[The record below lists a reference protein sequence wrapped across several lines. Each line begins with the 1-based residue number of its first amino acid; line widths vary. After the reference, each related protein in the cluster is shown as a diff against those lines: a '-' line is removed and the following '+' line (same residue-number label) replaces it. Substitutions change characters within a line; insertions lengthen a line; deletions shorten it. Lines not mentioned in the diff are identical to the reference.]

1 MGMEGILE
9 TPAAATPQTRT
20 TVRAELVAAA
30 RGGDRDAFAGLV
42 EPELAKALGA
52 ARILLQSGSD
62 AADAVQ
68 DALLSAWRGLDSLRD
83 PEAFPAWFRR
93 HVVRAAI
100 RIGRRPHVVELDLS
114 GAFAPEELER
124 TVERRQL
131 GRAFDRLEDND
142 RILLTL
148 HHFWGLP
155 IAETAGHLGIPEGTV
170 KSRVHHAM
178 TRLRAA
184 YDAEDRR

>member
-1 MGMEGILE
+1 MEGILE
-9 TPAAATPQTRT
+9 TPAA
-20 TVRAELVAAA
+20 TVPARLTARGALVDAA
-30 RGGDRDAFAGLV
+30 RAGDRDAFATLV

-52 ARILLQSGSD
+52 ARILSRSGSD

-68 DALLSAWRGLDSLRD
+68 DALLSAWRALDSLRD

-93 HVVRAAI
+93 QVI
-100 RIGRRPHVVELDLS
+100 RSAGRIARRPHVVELDLS
-114 GAFAPEELER
+114 GAFAPDDLDR

-131 GRAFDRLEDND
+131 GRAFERLDDKDRL
-142 RILLTL
+142 LLTL

-178 TRLRAA
+178 ARLRAA